1 MASIQKYTVHGRSYW
16 RIVESRR
23 IDGKPRAI
31 PLIHLGTADALLKK
45 LSALPDSA
53 ELVIRSYEHGGVAA
67 LVALEAELNLKE
79 IINRHIPK
87 LRRGVSAGDA
97 LFLMVMNRLLSPC
110 SKQAWS
116 DWAETTSLFRF
127 MPKVELSKLS
137 SQFFWEHMQH
147 FTPQALK
154 AIEEELLQ
162 VVIKKFNITLDCLLL
177 DTTNCF
183 TYLSDGHEEN
193 ELFQYGHSK
202 EQRNNKLLFGVSL
215 LVCRQSKIPLL
226 HSTYPGNKHD
236 SKLFPETLE
245 DILDRLSGLN
255 LNPSEVTLVFDR
267 GFFSEANLLAL
278 DKKSLGFVT
287 ALRLGDIPRELYDIP
302 RQKYRRIKRGDNS
315 GIWFYSQS
323 VDLWGKQFTA
333 VFYLSE
339 SAKASQEKILN
350 DQLTR
355 ALKSLQEWNA
365 ALVNQAGKSD
375 SALDPIAVQK
385 KINSLH
391 TSPYLKEILSISY
404 DHTKPREKR
413 LAFSVNEK
421 AKSDIILK
429 YFGKRCL
436 ISNRSQWH
444 PSEIID
450 TYFSQAYVE
459 HAFRA
464 AKDPSHIALRP
475 QFHWSDQSLRTHVFS
490 CFLALLLGQLLL
502 LKANK
507 STGQSSLSKLLS
519 QLARV
524 RLTSVIQNS
533 SVPKPLWKL
542 ETLSAKQETLLSA
555 LGVPI
560 DISA

>member
-1 MASIQKYTVHGRSYW
+1 MASIQKYTVRGRAYW

-45 LSALPDSA
+45 LSAVPESA
-53 ELVIRSYEHGGVAA
+53 DLLIRSYEHGGVAA

-79 IINRHIPK
+79 IINRHVPK
-87 LRRGVSAGDA
+87 VRRGVSAGDA
-97 LFLMVMNRLLSPC
+97 LFLIAMNRLLSPC
-110 SKQAWS
+110 SKQAWL

-147 FTPQALK
+147 FTPKALK

-162 VVIKKFNITLDCLLL
+162 VVIKRFNITLDCLLL

-183 TYLSDGHEEN
+183 TYLADGHEDN

-202 EQRNNKLLFGVSL
+202 EQRDNKLLFGVSL

-226 HSTYPGNKHD
+226 HATYPGNKHD
-236 SKLFPETLE
+236 SKLFPETLQN
-245 DILDRLSGLN
+245 ILDRLSGLN
-255 LNPSEVTLVFDR
+255 LNPSEITLVFDR
-267 GFFSEANLLAL
+267 GFFSEANILAL
-278 DKKSLGFVT
+278 HKKSLGFVT

-315 GIWFYSQS
+315 GIWFYSQPI
-323 VDLWGKQFTA
+323 DLWGKQFNA

-339 SAKASQEKILN
+339 SAKALQVKVLN
-350 DQLTR
+350 DQLAR

-375 SALDPIAVQK
+375 NALDPIAVQK
-385 KINSLH
+385 KISALH
-391 TSPYLKEILSISY
+391 TSPYLKEILSVSY
-404 DHTKPREKR
+404 DHTQPREKR

-444 PSEIID
+444 PAEIID

-464 AKDPSHIALRP
+464 AKDPSHISLRP
-475 QFHWSDQSLRTHVFS
+475 QFHWSDQSLTCHVFS

-502 LKANK
+502 LKANASS
-507 STGQSSLSKLLS
+507 STSLSKLLS
-519 QLARV
+519 QLKRI

-533 SVPKPLWKL
+533 STPKPLWKL
-542 ETLSAKQETLLSA
+542 ESLSAQQQKLLTA
-555 LGVPI
+555 LGVPHQI
-560 DISA
+560 NA